1 MTLATNTELSLQT
14 LAQSSVTLESGRL
27 AVNSLADAICIAQIL
42 TVSEMVPKASAKDTM
57 EVAILK
63 NAGKILA
70 GVGLGLTPFQSVQA
84 FANINGRP
92 CLYGDAMMAIIYA
105 SGLLE
110 DYSEEW
116 FPKQSEPRGVKVT
129 MKRKGVATP
138 VSACF
143 SIENAKSAGL
153 LASSPTWQSY
163 TADMLLARARSRCAR
178 RAFPDV
184 LGGFYSADEARD
196 GEVTAAIGAQP
207 VPAPATVTRAKPR
220 RVAPVAAPAMEA
232 VAVPVSAPAP
242 EVQTA
247 PEAAAV
253 PVPEAAPA
261 PEQVRVR
268 PEDMMEVL

>member
-27 AVNSLADAICIAQIL
+27 AVNSLADAICIAHIL
-42 TVSEMVPKASAKDTM
+42 TISEMVPKASAKDTM

-63 NAGKILA
+63 NAGKIIA

-163 TADMLLARARSRCAR
+163 TADMLLARARSRCAPS
-178 RAFPDV
+178 ASSSGELV
-184 LGGFYSADEARD
+184 EWTGFATPTASPAAW
-196 GEVTAAIGAQP
+196 VFVWWTAANLVPRAHAIHRKYIEEFGAQA
-207 VPAPATVTRAKPR
+207 VGR
-220 RVAPVAAPAMEA
+220 RKRIIPYIY
-232 VAVPVSAPAP
+232 
-242 EVQTA
+242 
-247 PEAAAV
+247 
-253 PVPEAAPA
+253 
-261 PEQVRVR
+261 
-268 PEDMMEVL
+268 